1 VRASDEPFLLCVYA
15 GTRAEELAAVPW
27 NAEQKAAFVAHQ
39 FAAQTA
45 HYAQHY
51 AGMSADIILVDDVPA
66 GRLLVARWADE
77 IRIVDIS
84 ILPEVRGRG
93 AGTVVLRQ
101 LLDEAA
107 AAGKRLSVH
116 VERESRAVRLYERL
130 GFQPAGEHSVV
141 YLRMEWAPLTRTAD
155 LLERPAIECVLDD
168 EVVDHVKTAS

>member
-1 VRASDEPFLLCVYA
+1 MRVALRPVRRSDEPFLLRVYA
-15 GTRAEELAAVPW
+15 GTRAEELAPVPW
-27 NAEQKAAFVAHQ
+27 SPEQKAAFVAQQ

-51 AGMSADIILVDDVPA
+51 AGMSADVILVDDEPA
-66 GRLLVARWADE
+66 GRLLVARWTDE

-101 LLDEAA
+101 LLEEAA

-116 VERESRAVRLYERL
+116 VERENRAVGLYERL
-130 GFQPAGEHSVV
+130 GFRPVGEHTVV
-141 YLRMEWAPLTRTAD
+141 YLRMEWAPLTVGDR
-155 LLERPAIECVLDD
+155 L
-168 EVVDHVKTAS
+168 DHVKTAS